1 MSKVIDAID
10 YLQSK
15 VNSNVYVKVMQVLTK
30 DQNMLV
36 MKLVIL
42 AKAKNN
48 TPASQI
54 ELESKGKEFIT
65 SLTDDQKTKLSG
77 IVGKD
82 VVDNLVEAI
91 K

>member
-1 MSKVIDAID
+1 MSKVTDAID

-42 AKAKNN
+42 AKAKN
-48 TPASQI
+48 TPASI
-54 ELESKGKEFIT
+54 TEFESKGKEFIT
-65 SLTDDQKTKLSG
+65 SLSDDQKVKLSS
-77 IVGKD
+77 IVGQD
-82 VVDNLVEAI
+82 VVDKLVEAI